1 MASLGQIVLVA
12 GLAFLVLAD
21 QDHGRGGQA
30 GGGGPAIGA
39 AAAAAPPPAREAAII
54 SQHPQQPLSAAVA
67 VSKRVLIPIPP
78 SGPSNKWNSEVNHE
92 KPSAAESVS
101 GRRRTRA
108 IVGRRLGSP

>member
-1 MASLGQIVLVA
+1 MASLGQLVLVA
-12 GLAFLVLAD
+12 GLAFLVLAA
-21 QDHGRGGQA
+21 QDHGHGGPA

-39 AAAAAPPPAREAAII
+39 AAAAAPPAREVVVI
-54 SQHPQQPLSAAVA
+54 SQLPQPLSAAVA

-92 KPSAAESVS
+92 KPSAAESGS
-101 GRRRTRA
+101 GRHRTRA

>member
-1 MASLGQIVLVA
+1 MASLGQLVLVA
-12 GLAFLVLAD
+12 GLAFLVLAA
-21 QDHGRGGQA
+21 QDHGHGGPA
-30 GGGGPAIGA
+30 GGRGPAIGA
-39 AAAAAPPPAREAAII
+39 AAPPAREVVVI
-54 SQHPQQPLSAAVA
+54 SQLPQPLSAAVA

-92 KPSAAESVS
+92 KPSAAESGS